1 MSAAWF
7 YCANVNSRA
16 LKGETMQVYDEAN
29 NLARSIRESEVC
41 IQYRQ
46 MKEEIE
52 RDATSAALI
61 KEYKKLQMQ
70 LQMAAVA
77 GAETADSEVQRFQQI
92 GGLLMANP
100 TTMQFL
106 LAEMRLQQTMAD
118 VYKILNDAA
127 GLDMPGL

>member
-1 MSAAWF
+1 
-7 YCANVNSRA
+7 
-16 LKGETMQVYDEAN
+16 MQVYDEAN
-29 NLARSIRESEVC
+29 NLARSLRESELCVE
-41 IQYRQ
+41 YRR
-46 MKEEIE
+46 MKEEME
-52 RDATSAALI
+52 NDATSSALI

-77 GAETADSEVQRFQQI
+77 GADTPDSEVQRFQQI

-106 LAEMRLQQTMAD
+106 LSEMRLQQLMAD
-118 VYKILNDAA
+118 VYKIINDAA

>member
-1 MSAAWF
+1 
-7 YCANVNSRA
+7 
-16 LKGETMQVYDEAN
+16 MQVYDEAN
-29 NLARSIRESEVC
+29 VLAKQIRESEVC
-41 IQYRQ
+41 ASYRQ

-52 RDATSAALI
+52 QDATSKALI
-61 KEYKKLQMQ
+61 NEYKKLQMQ

-77 GAETADSEVQRFQQI
+77 GAETPDSEVQRFQQI

-106 LAEMRLQQTMAD
+106 LSEMRLQQMMAD